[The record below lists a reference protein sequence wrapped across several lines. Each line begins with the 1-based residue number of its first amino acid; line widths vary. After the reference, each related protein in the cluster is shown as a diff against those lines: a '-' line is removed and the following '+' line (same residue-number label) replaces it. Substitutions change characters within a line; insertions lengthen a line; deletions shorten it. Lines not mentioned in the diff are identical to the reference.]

1 MMKRKEY
8 RERQSVL
15 ISFERDRYKDFIDL
29 CDRERKSVSLK
40 INEMLEEELEKNV
53 IGEANPIRIRYE
65 EKQQQNKFSQ
75 STLDDWLSQIQQ
87 VAHDELALNT
97 LAGQHKHAY
106 LTANFYWKEAKKRKM
121 FNK

>member
-1 MMKRKEY
+1 MKRKEY

-40 INEMLEEELEKNV
+40 INEMLEEELEKNAT
-53 IGEANPIRIRYE
+53 GEVNPIRIRYR
-65 EKQQQNKFSQ
+65 EKQQNKFSQ

-87 VAHDELALNT
+87 VAHDELALNM

-106 LTANFYWKEAKKRKM
+106 LTADFYWKEAKKRKVL
-121 FNK
+121 KR